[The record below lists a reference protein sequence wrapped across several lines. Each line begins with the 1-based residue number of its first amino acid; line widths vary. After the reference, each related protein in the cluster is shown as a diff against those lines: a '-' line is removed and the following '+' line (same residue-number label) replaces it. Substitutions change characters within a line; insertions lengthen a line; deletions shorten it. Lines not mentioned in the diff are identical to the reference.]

1 MAISVTDEQI
11 CKANDRIIE
20 YGRLKK
26 IAERSSDQAFLRG
39 NISVS
44 KDWAW
49 AHDLYHE
56 AQVACILTLRDLG
69 IEVTT
74 DNVDPRVRPFVPEG
88 EGQDGS

>member
-20 YGRLKK
+20 YGRLKE
-26 IAERSSDQAFLRG
+26 IARRSCTDAFLRG

-44 KDWAW
+44 NDWDALV
-49 AHDLYHE
+49 DLYHE

-69 IEVTT
+69 IEVTS
-74 DNVDPRVRPFVPEG
+74 DNMDPRVRPFVSGEG
-88 EGQDGS
+88 EDGS